1 MPTNSIFFA
10 ATTDRN
16 HPNTLGFT
24 ARQRVHVIRIH
35 HGATTMSNQFKKAV
49 IDDVTA
55 RNINANLQDHL
66 AVSRSASR

>member
-1 MPTNSIFFA
+1 
-10 ATTDRN
+10 
-16 HPNTLGFT
+16 
-24 ARQRVHVIRIH
+24 
-35 HGATTMSNQFKKAV
+35 MSNQFKKAV